1 MNNIIL
7 YLTTVLIW
15 GTTWF
20 AIKLQVGYA
29 PNEISILYRATL
41 AALCLYVWCKFK
53 GISLK
58 HKMKDHLFFCLLG
71 LAMFSLHLLFVY
83 KATTYI
89 VSGVVAVVFSCLSFL
104 SILNNYI
111 FFRIKP
117 QLNVLIGVLFGIS
130 GICLFFWHE
139 VTHVSLQESTLTGL
153 GLASAGTVIFSFG
166 SMISKRNQN
175 HGLEIVPSMTIGM
188 MYGTLAML
196 VYTLMHGTPLV
207 LPQSLTYWV
216 SLLYLVI
223 PGSIIAFLC
232 YLKLNKNIGPELAGY
247 TTVIFPVVA
256 LFVSWLLE
264 GYHWS
269 IADFFGFLLVAL
281 GNILVMSKKRIV
293 KIQLLS

>member
-1 MNNIIL
+1 MCDIFLHQRLFLIVFVIDFVWWSAIMVSALFWFIKKSQFVRVNKMNNIIL

-117 QLNVLIGVLFGIS
+117 QLNVLIGVLFGI
-130 GICLFFWHE
+130 C
-139 VTHVSLQESTLTGL
+139 V
-153 GLASAGTVIFSFG
+153 
-166 SMISKRNQN
+166 N
-175 HGLEIVPSMTIGM
+175 
-188 MYGTLAML
+188 
-196 VYTLMHGTPLV
+196 
-207 LPQSLTYWV
+207 
-216 SLLYLVI
+216 
-223 PGSIIAFLC
+223 
-232 YLKLNKNIGPELAGY
+232 
-247 TTVIFPVVA
+247 
-256 LFVSWLLE
+256 
-264 GYHWS
+264 
-269 IADFFGFLLVAL
+269 
-281 GNILVMSKKRIV
+281 
-293 KIQLLS
+293 